1 MSDEENYSEEE
12 GFEDGDTENAT
23 VFFKPSYVIV
33 AIDTHSSM
41 FKYDENGILPFRS
54 CLESCLRI
62 LDSLIFVKDTK
73 CWNSFAVLLARNEPN
88 FINFGDNIIESVT
101 FLKSLLKQSD
111 EKLESDYK
119 RQGDFSLAEFLL
131 QCKKAFHDIKAV
143 FHQRILVF
151 ITNDDNPIDNA
162 QSKFAAI
169 NEVKSFEASEIRLEV
184 IPTNVRFDFTLLYNE
199 MFVQMPGE
207 RKEEICT
214 DVDGLEQKLS
224 SVVLPRLYKKK
235 VNFYPFLG
243 DFNNY
248 LTCYD
253 FKIAKQPQLLNTK
266 VTVDG
271 KDVIPKPAPL
281 SNDLPTYDLISSCNG
296 NMNVTFDIMDKT
308 NLLNVSLLRGFTLIC
323 IGKPVV
329 KPIYNISKNHI
340 LQENNTQ
347 QSKYFKMFWD
357 YCHANGR
364 VLICVVKYKH
374 PGKFAYCQL
383 SPIMLG
389 EVPSFLC
396 KFLFSF
402 NLY

>member
-1 MSDEENYSEEE
+1 MSDEENFIEEE
-12 GFEDGDTENAT
+12 DFEDGDPETST
-23 VFFKPSYVIV
+23 IFFKPSYVIV

-41 FKYDENGILPFRS
+41 FKHNENGQLPFRN

-62 LDSLIFVKDTK
+62 LDSLMFVKDSK
-73 CWNSFAVLLARNEPN
+73 SWNSFAVLLAKNEPS
-88 FINFGDNIIESVT
+88 FINFGDNIIDSIK
-101 FLKSLLKQSD
+101 FLQTLLKQSD
-111 EKLESDYK
+111 QKLESEYK

-169 NEVKSFEASEIRLEV
+169 NEVKSFEASDIRLEV

-199 MFVQMPGE
+199 MFAQMTDD

-224 SVVLPRLYKKK
+224 SVVLPKLYKRK
-235 VNFYPFLG
+235 VNFFPFQG
-243 DFNNY
+243 DVTTY

-253 FKIAKQPQLLNTK
+253 FKTAKTPSLLNTK
-266 VTVDG
+266 VTLEG
-271 KDVIPKPAPL
+271 KEVIPKPP
-281 SNDLPTYDLISSCNG
+281 SPSVDLPTYDLISSANG
-296 NMNVTFDIMDKT
+296 NMNVTFDIMDK
-308 NLLNVSLLRGFTLIC
+308 NKLLNVSLPRGYTLVC
-323 IGKPVV
+323 IGKAVV

-340 LQENNTQ
+340 LQENFKQET
-347 QSKYFKMFWD
+347 KYFKMFWD
-357 YCHANGR
+357 YCQANER
-364 VLICVVKYKH
+364 VLICVVKYKQ
-374 PGKFAYCQL
+374 PGKITYCQM

-389 EVPSFLC
+389 DVPSFLC
-396 KFLFSF
+396 KC
-402 NLY
+402 